1 MFRKMASGFKKTTIK
16 IYVDFVV
23 KKSIFVAVCHG
34 DRRFFSTQ
42 FKGFRRF
49 VMSKKVLVFLCVL
62 LMAGMTVAC
71 QKKEEAP
78 VAVEQTQEVA
88 PEMDQAMEEAPAE
101 VAETAEVATEAPAA
115 EAVTEEAP
123 AAAAE

>member
-1 MFRKMASGFKKTTIK
+1 
-16 IYVDFVV
+16 
-23 KKSIFVAVCHG
+23 
-34 DRRFFSTQ
+34 
-42 FKGFRRF
+42 
-49 VMSKKVLVFLCVL
+49 MSKKVLVFLCVL

-88 PEMDQAMEEAPAE
+88 PEMDQAMDEATD
-101 VAETAEVATEAPAA
+101 VVSETAEAVEAAPEAA
-115 EAVTEEAP
+115 VEAVTEEAP

>member
-1 MFRKMASGFKKTTIK
+1 
-16 IYVDFVV
+16 
-23 KKSIFVAVCHG
+23 
-34 DRRFFSTQ
+34 
-42 FKGFRRF
+42 
-49 VMSKKVLVFLCVL
+49 MSKKVLVFLCVL

-88 PEMDQAMEEAPAE
+88 PEMDQAIEEAPAE
-101 VAETAEVATEAPAA
+101 VAETADVATEATEAPAA

-123 AAAAE
+123 AAQ